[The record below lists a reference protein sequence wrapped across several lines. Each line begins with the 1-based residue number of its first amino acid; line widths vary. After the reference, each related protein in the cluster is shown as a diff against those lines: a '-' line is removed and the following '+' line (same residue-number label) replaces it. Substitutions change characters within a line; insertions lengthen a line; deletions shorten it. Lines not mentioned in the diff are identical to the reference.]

1 MPDPTLRLRYYQ
13 ETGQTDLAKQYE
25 KYLRETGQ
33 FPGDGPDTP
42 PPIDYGI
49 SGKALGAAASLVRD
63 IPGVEAAQAGIRAAI
78 DAPTWADLKPSNF
91 GAHYREALS
100 DIRGAEDAA
109 PAVATVPARLLGA
122 GLSTAALPGGASL
135 KGAQFGALS
144 GALSSD
150 PNTGLASRGIQA
162 GVGAA
167 AGAALPSVLS
177 KVGQKTGITS
187 GGSRILD
194 AIRNRAALRS
204 VGHLDLAEIPE
215 PTPMQSAGI
224 PRARPVVDAPASAPE
239 PTTPAFKPRGRTQ
252 AQLSYFADQ
261 FAKKQAE
268 QEAIRAAIPQ
278 AQEPDLE
285 ALLAAS
291 LKGVKQGN
299 TLNNLTRVMPFPP
312 RIP

>member
-49 SGKALGAAASLVRD
+49 GGKALGAAASLARD
-63 IPGVEAAQAGIRAAI
+63 IPGVEAAAAGIRS
-78 DAPTWADLKPSNF
+78 LVRGQS
-91 GAHYREALS
+91 YREARD

-109 PAVATVPARLLGA
+109 PAALTVPARLLGA
-122 GLSTAALPGGASL
+122 GLATAALPGGASL

-167 AGAALPSVLS
+167 AGAALPKVLS

-204 VGHLDLAEIPE
+204 VGNLDLAEIPE